1 MNKLETIRGSWL
13 ARERE
18 TAAANRNSLRDSVD
32 QIPVY
37 LRENLLSALDWAE
50 NTEAWND
57 AIIDVTAKNS
67 EGHINE
73 NVFLEAQ
80 IKTLIQ
86 AVRVTKDVDSIK
98 ALRAITR
105 ETIERIEE
113 RKHQEELKRLQP
125 EEATFVPHD
134 EITCQEY

>member
-1 MNKLETIRGSWL
+1 MNKTLETIRGSL
-13 ARERE
+13 LTRDRE
-18 TAAANRNSLRDSVD
+18 TAESNRNTLRNSID
-32 QIPVY
+32 QIPAN
-37 LRENLLSALDWAE
+37 LRDRLLSVLEWAE
-50 NTEAWND
+50 NTEGWND

-98 ALRAITR
+98 ALRAVTR
-105 ETIERIEE
+105 ETIERMEE

-125 EEATFVPHD
+125 EPLTLVVR
-134 EITCQEY
+134 